1 MITII
6 TGIPGKPGSGKNAH
20 LVVFDDKV
28 WQNLFGVVAQL
39 EISASI
45 LFSGRKDQIAYWQRV
60 CSLTTNEKEIDVMC
74 ILEGMSLR

>member
-39 EISASI
+39 DLNFNFI
-45 LFSGRKDQIAYWQRV
+45 QR
-60 CSLTTNEKEIDVMC
+60 
-74 ILEGMSLR
+74 